1 MSILLLAIAYPAAIA
16 LLFYFAFLRPVQQHR
31 KRQRRELANL
41 RVGDEVLTQGGLI
54 AVIKEISIP
63 EQEGPTEII
72 LDMGG
77 LEVRAVASAIVERL
91 KSVPENEPAVMGRKQ
106 G

>member
-16 LLFYFAFLRPVQQHR
+16 VLFYFAFLRPVQQQR
-31 KRQRRELANL
+31 KRQRQELASL

-54 AVIKEISIP
+54 AVIKEIRIP
-63 EQEGPTEII
+63 EEPGRTEII

-77 LEVRAVASAIVERL
+77 FEVRAVASGIVERL
-91 KSVPENEPAVMGRKQ
+91 KSVPESESGVVEREQ